1 MNAIASLASLGNPA
15 QAAGGAIDNDKLR
28 ETFSKSVG
36 EVFYT
41 QMLKSLRQ
49 TVGKAAYLHG
59 GNAEDMFESQL
70 DQVLA
75 EKMAAR
81 DGDRLTG
88 ELFERFANGL
98 RSYQPDLTSAAA
110 DSPQAAKLPPPSQTS
125 PAEQLAQ
132 LARQSQA
139 AAGDAGITTGTPV
152 TFPILRK

>member
-1 MNAIASLASLGNPA
+1 MNAIASLAALGNPA
-15 QAAGGAIDNDKLR
+15 QSNAGAIDNDKLR

-75 EKMAAR
+75 ETMAAR

-98 RSYQPDLTSAAA
+98 KSFKPDLSPAA
-110 DSPQAAKLPPPSQTS
+110 DSPQAAKSPPPSQTT

-132 LARQSQA
+132 LARQAQA
-139 AAGDAGITTGTPV
+139 ASSDAGITTGTPA
-152 TFPILRK
+152 TFPTIRK